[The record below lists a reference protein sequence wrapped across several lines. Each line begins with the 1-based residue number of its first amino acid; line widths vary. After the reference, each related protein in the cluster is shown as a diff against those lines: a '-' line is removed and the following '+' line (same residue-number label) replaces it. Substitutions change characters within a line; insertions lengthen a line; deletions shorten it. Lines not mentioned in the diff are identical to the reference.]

1 MAPSEILITACRR
14 AASALACLACLT
26 LAGPVAAVTIYDP
39 ALGLPGPQGWSALS
53 NGLPGTEVIS
63 AGHYLLDTTGAGVS
77 SYGRGRVNATPLD
90 TNAGFTLTF
99 DLRVLSESHSSA
111 NRAGFSIVMVG
122 SDPTHALELA
132 FWTNEVFTYN
142 YVAADPV
149 KFVHGAGAVFDT
161 TASFQQYTL
170 TVQNQNYVL
179 SAGAGAG
186 AATLIT
192 GALKDYTGQGP
203 PYTLPNFLFFG
214 DDTSRGAASVEL
226 GAIVLS
232 AVPELPRLPMMLLGL
247 GALALMF
254 KRRQRLR

>member
-1 MAPSEILITACRR
+1 MATSEILITTCRR

-63 AGHYLLDTTGAGVS
+63 AGHYLLDSTGDGVS

-111 NRAGFSIVMVG
+111 NRAGFSILMVG

-132 FWTNEVFTYN
+132 FWTNEVFTYD
-142 YVAADPV
+142 YVAADAD
-149 KFVHGAGAVFDT
+149 KFVHGAGALLDT

-170 TVQNQNYVL
+170 KVQNQNYVL
-179 SAGAGAG
+179 SAG

-192 GALKDYTGQGP
+192 GALKDYRGQGP
-203 PYTLPNFLFFG
+203 PYTQPNFLFFG

>member
-1 MAPSEILITACRR
+1 MAPREILISACRR
-14 AASALACLACLT
+14 AAAALACFACFT
-26 LAGPVAAVTIYDP
+26 LPGPVAAVTIYDP

-63 AGHYLLDTTGAGVS
+63 AGHYLLDSTGAGVS

-111 NRAGFSIVMVG
+111 NRAGFSILMVG

-132 FWTNEVFTYN
+132 FWTNEVFTYD
-142 YVAADPV
+142 YVAADAD
-149 KFVHGAGAVFDT
+149 KFVHGAGALLDT

-179 SAGAGAG
+179 SAGAGA
-186 AATLIT
+186 ATLIT
-192 GALKDYTGQGP
+192 GALKDYTGEGS

-214 DDTSRGAASVEL
+214 DDTSRGTASIEL
-226 GAIVLS
+226 GPIVLS